1 MPVRLLLTILI
12 TSCGSASGA
21 ASTTPEP
28 EPVATVAAEEPAAT
42 EEPAASEPEPQ
53 REPEGHELEFPLAS
67 CVGHAGSR
75 QADSTGRLTCNF
87 NAECIENVGG
97 ATVITDGFIYLS
109 CDHADC
115 TCRRERI
122 EGELRDE
129 WSVTIEGACDDAPA
143 ALWEHCSTDGEQ
155 YDSES

>member
-1 MPVRLLLTILI
+1 MRSILTILI
-12 TSCGSASGA
+12 VTSCGTAGGSET
-21 ASTTPEP
+21 TTPEP
-28 EPVATVAAEEPAAT
+28 ASAAVADEPEPSEEAV
-42 EEPAASEPEPQ
+42 ASEPEP
-53 REPEGHELEFPLAS
+53 REPAGHELEFPLAS

-129 WSVTIEGACDDAPA
+129 WSITIEGACDDAPA